1 MLERSDEA
9 RTVSPPPS
17 PAAAEMDERDSVVA
31 EAPRVWVLK
40 CHRAGDHAQS
50 VGLAHALGWPFV
62 IKKTKFHWYELFF
75 ALPGY
80 ITLIGLN
87 RRRSSPLEGPWPDL
101 IIMAGRQNE
110 TPAKWIRRQSGG
122 RTRIVVIG
130 RYWTPPDELD
140 LVVTTHQFRLP
151 PHPNVLHNEFPLHL
165 ATKDRF
171 ADAARHWAP
180 RLDGLRRP
188 FVAVLVGGSS
198 GPYIFS
204 RETARRLGREASD
217 FARARGATLLVST
230 SARTGRLAQNALKS
244 AIDVPCH
251 FYRWRP
257 DDPEN
262 PYLGFLALADE
273 FIVTA
278 DSMSMLAE
286 ACTTGRPVHV
296 FEFGGGPAAMHGPR
310 SADKRVRQ
318 WWRWSQLKDQ
328 GILGLPYAIAIGL
341 PARRLNRSRDIRRVQ
356 DIFISSGRARWLGD
370 PDTSRKYPLP
380 VDDLDRAV
388 RRVHKMLGLEMGY
401 EDKLGLSYTAEDRSI
416 PERRHGDLAAGS
428 ATDRLPMPPFQ
439 TGSSTAAPDRHDIV
453 QLESGR
459 DPLVWLILSDKTGD
473 NAQLQALADALPWPC
488 QIKRVTVRAP
498 YVLGK
503 PKIAASLH
511 HVDAE
516 HSDGLEPPW
525 PDLVITIGR
534 RMSMVALWIRE
545 QSQGRTKIAL
555 IGLPKRFVERFD
567 LAIASEQYRQ
577 PRRANLMRI
586 KYPLQRID
594 EVAIDME
601 ARLWRDKFDHLPR
614 PLTAVMVGGL
624 TNAVRFDAAT
634 AAKLAKDLGHLV
646 DREGGSLIVATSRRT
661 PADVVAVLE
670 RDLPAGKILYRWT
683 PDDAPN
689 PYRALLGLADRF
701 VVTSDSISMLTE
713 IARLGRP
720 LAIYRL
726 PGSSWLGDGFLG
738 VQAKRLLPGGFIHGL
753 GRLLGAVMGRL
764 GVGHH
769 RDLTA
774 LHRLLVKDGLAVW
787 FGEPF
792 KLGGQRPVDEMPQVV
807 GRIVALLEQP
817 K

>member
-1 MLERSDEA
+1 MLPEHQMLDRPDDV
-9 RTVSPPPS
+9 RTISPPPS
-17 PAAAEMDERDSVVA
+17 RSRAAAETNGQDRAAVA
-31 EAPRVWVLK
+31 AFPRVWVLK

-50 VGLAHALGWPFV
+50 LGLAHALGWPFV
-62 IKKTKFHWYELFF
+62 VKQTKFHWYELFF

-80 ITLIGLN
+80 ITLVGLH
-87 RRRSSPLEGPWPDL
+87 RRKSSPIEEGPWPDL

-122 RTRIVVIG
+122 RTKIVVIG

-151 PHPNVLHNEFPLHL
+151 PHPNVLHNDYPLHL
-165 ATKDRF
+165 ATQERF
-171 ADAARHWAP
+171 AKAADHWRP
-180 RLDGLRRP
+180 RLEGLSRP
-188 FVAVLVGGSS
+188 FVAVLVGGST

-204 RETARRLGREASD
+204 PETARRLGREASA

-230 SARTGRLAQNALKS
+230 SARTGRRAQDALEK

-251 FYRWRP
+251 FYRWQP
-257 DDPEN
+257 GDAEN

-286 ACTTGRPVHV
+286 ACTTDRPVHV

-310 SADKRVRQ
+310 SADNRVRQ

-328 GILGLPYAIAIGL
+328 GLLGLPYAFAIGL

-370 PDTSRKYPLP
+370 PDTKPRHALP
-380 VDDLDRAV
+380 VDDLDRAI
-388 RRVHKMLGLEMGY
+388 RRVHKMLGLDMSPQ
-401 EDKLGLSYTAEDRSI
+401 DKLLMPNLPAKPS
-416 PERRHGDLAAGS
+416 S
-428 ATDRLPMPPFQ
+428 ATQGYAETEQPEAGRL
-439 TGSSTAAPDRHDIV
+439 
-453 QLESGR
+453 
-459 DPLVWLILSDKTGD
+459 PLVWLILSNKTGD
-473 NAQLQALADALPWPC
+473 NAQLHALADALPWPC

-498 YVLGK
+498 FVLGK
-503 PKIAASLH
+503 PKVSASLH
-511 HVDAE
+511 HVDPE

-545 QSQGRTKIAL
+545 QSEGRTKIAL
-555 IGLPKRFVERFD
+555 LGLPKRFVDRFD

-577 PRRANLMRI
+577 PNRANLMRI

-594 EVAIDME
+594 EVAIDLE
-601 ARLWRDKFDHLPR
+601 AGLWRDKFAHLPR

-634 AAKLAKDLGHLV
+634 AVKLAKDLGDLV
-646 DREGGSLIVATSRRT
+646 RRQGGSLVVTTSRRT

-670 RDLPAGKILYRWT
+670 RDLPPGSVLYRWT

-726 PGSSWLGDGFLG
+726 PVSSWLGDGALG
-738 VQAKRLLPGGFIHGL
+738 ALAKRLLPGGLIHGL
-753 GRLLGAVMGRL
+753 GQVLGGIMDRIGA
-764 GVGHH
+764 GHH

-774 LHRLLVKDGLAVW
+774 LHRLLVKDGFAVW

-792 KLGGQRPVDEMPQVV
+792 GPGGRRPVDEMPQVV
-807 GRIVALLEQP
+807 ARILALVERP
-817 K
+817 